1 MANTLGIAQ
10 SALMAAQTGIATTGQ
25 NIANVGTPG
34 YSRQATVQTA
44 VSPVP
49 MGFGYM
55 GQGTQV
61 TDIKRAYSDFLG
73 MQRLTAQSS
82 SSQLQIQ
89 YDQVQQLDNMLADPA
104 TGLSPAMQNFFN
116 SMQDLSLT
124 PGDVTARQAFLSGAS
139 ALVAT
144 FHDLNGQLDSLNHG
158 VNLQISD
165 SVQNINDIAKQLGS
179 LNLAIAN
186 SQGTGSKEANDLLDK
201 RDQLLADLSK
211 QVKVNVVKQANTEDV
226 YIGNG
231 QPLVVGAN
239 VYALKVISDDPGR
252 LQVAYDINGQQATMT
267 SNNLAGGQLGGI
279 LDFRSQILDQVR
291 NGLDAIASGLGQGLN
306 DINAQGKAPTGNNG
320 AALFSF
326 GSDPHAAGA
335 IAMAT
340 NDLNQIATGNS
351 SVVGDNSNVLKMLD
365 LQTSKTLNGN
375 SASFQQAYARIV
387 SMVGSKT
394 RELAITS
401 ASASSVLEQ
410 SNQAIQSVSG
420 VNLDEEAANLM
431 RYQQAYQ
438 AAGKL
443 IQISKDMFDSLL
455 RLE

>member
-34 YSRQATVQTA
+34 YSRQSIIQTA

-61 TDIKRAYSDFLG
+61 TDIKRAYNDFLG
-73 MQRLTAQSS
+73 MQRLTAQSN
-82 SSQLQIQ
+82 SSQMQIQ
-89 YDQVQQLDNMLADPA
+89 YDQVQQLDNMLADSSA
-104 TGLSPAMQNFFN
+104 GLSPALQNFFN
-116 SMQDLSLT
+116 SMQDLSLA
-124 PGDVTARQAFLSGAS
+124 PGDVTARQAFLSSGE
-139 ALVAT
+139 ALVST
-144 FHDLNGQLDSLNHG
+144 FHDMNTQLDNLNQD
-158 VNLQISD
+158 VNQHINN
-165 SVQNINDIAKQLGS
+165 SVQNINDIAKQLGT

-201 RDQLLADLSK
+201 RDQLLADLSQ
-211 QVKVNVVKQANTEDV
+211 QVKVHVVKQGNSEDV

-239 VYALKVISDDPGR
+239 VYALKVVTDDPTR
-252 LQVAYDINGQQATMT
+252 LQVAYDINGQQAIMT
-267 SNNLAGGQLGGI
+267 SANLAGGQLGGI
-279 LDFRSQILDQVR
+279 LDFRSQILDPVR
-291 NGLDAIASGLGQGLN
+291 DGLDAIASGLAQGLN
-306 DINAQGKAPTGNNG
+306 GLNAQGKTANASQGG
-320 AALFSF
+320 DLFAL
-326 GSDPHAAGA
+326 GHDPHTAGA
-335 IAMAT
+335 ISMAT
-340 NDLNQIATGNS
+340 KDLNAIATGMS
-351 SVVGDNSNVLKMLD
+351 SAVGDNSNILKMLD
-365 LQTSKTLNGN
+365 LQTAKTLFGN
-375 SASFQQAYARIV
+375 TASFQQAYARIV
-387 SMVGSKT
+387 SQVGSKT
-394 RELAITS
+394 RELSITS
-401 ASASSVLEQ
+401 ASANSVLEQ

-438 AAGKL
+438 AAGRL

-455 RLE
+455 QLQ